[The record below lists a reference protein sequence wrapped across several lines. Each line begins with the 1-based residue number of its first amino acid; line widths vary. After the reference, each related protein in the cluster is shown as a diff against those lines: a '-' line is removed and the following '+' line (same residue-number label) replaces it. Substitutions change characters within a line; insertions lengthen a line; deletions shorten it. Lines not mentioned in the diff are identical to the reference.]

1 MPRPSYD
8 PDALIAA
15 ALAREQA
22 GDDSCRDF
30 GLAIAR
36 DGTWSYQGSPIRR
49 PELVKLFASIL
60 RRGPDGSH
68 WLVTPVEQG
77 RIEVED
83 AAFTIV
89 ELRRTGPE
97 SSPLLELRTNLDAWI
112 PLDSEHPMR
121 LAPAGPEGWIPY
133 VLVRDGL
140 EARVN
145 RSVFYELVELAEPQ
159 GSGAAFGVRS
169 GGLFFALG
177 EMPGE
182 AASGDEADG
191 RS

>member
-15 ALAREQA
+15 ALAGEEA
-22 GDDSCRDF
+22 GEGSCREF
-30 GLAIAR
+30 GLRIDR

-49 PELVKLFASIL
+49 LELVKLFASIM
-60 RRGPDGSH
+60 RRGPDGNY

-89 ELRRTGPE
+89 ELRRAGTE
-97 SSPLLELRTNLDAWI
+97 TAPLLELRTNLDAWI
-112 PLDSEHPMR
+112 KLDREHPMR
-121 LAPAGPEGWIPY
+121 LAPTASAASIPY
-133 VLVRDGL
+133 ILVRDGL
-140 EARVN
+140 EARVT

-159 GSGAAFGVRS
+159 DDGASLGVRS
-169 GGLFFALG
+169 GGMVFSLG
-177 EMPGE
+177 GLSDEV
-182 AASGDEADG
+182 ARGDEAD
-191 RS
+191 RA